1 MSSSRMTGMTKK
13 EGIGRMG
20 EFPLFL
26 RTHSSSLKNKGYPV
40 EILHKYISEVYFTG
54 RERSI
59 KSREKSTQKKIL
71 PFVT

>member
-1 MSSSRMTGMTKK
+1 MTKK

-40 EILHKYISEVYFTG
+40 EILQKYISEVYFTG

-71 PFVT
+71 LFVT

>member
-13 EGIGRMG
+13 EGIGRMA
-20 EFPLFL
+20 EFPHFL

-40 EILHKYISEVYFTG
+40 EILQKYISEVYFTG

>member
-40 EILHKYISEVYFTG
+40 EILQKYISEVYFTG